1 MKSKILILLAGMLF
15 TLPVYSAKIRGSR
28 TGATATSAGFFV
40 EAYSAQGRVLF
51 KSLKFDEE
59 GKFVLEFPAKE
70 PLLYWIDSSPVYVLP
85 NDDLEIVLPEKSNA
99 TFVLGGPADQKV
111 ISPGMVTDHEIKI
124 AGKSEINNLLV
135 SQINAIWLRFGKEKG
150 TNKRIEDIDNL
161 YLTTTKI
168 IANSK
173 DAEINALGKFYN
185 DKRYLESK
193 LQYLRAHPDETAPA
207 GYFDLL
213 SEISL
218 NNPAINTL
226 KPIGI
231 KALVSNY
238 YMFMRL
244 SKGASIQDEDLTD
257 NSSLRRMQFLLKN
270 VSNSRIINEE
280 LNQSIVYHLSIRGW
294 NPELDKI
301 IVSTI
306 EKTSNPEA
314 KQSLIDLR
322 EKYSKISKNTVA
334 PDFSIPDAS
343 GKMVKLSDFRG
354 KIVAI
359 DVWATWCVPCMHSL
373 PYFLNLRDKY
383 KDNQNI
389 VFMSIS
395 TDNDQSKSKWLK
407 FLKSKNMNGVDL
419 HAGDKSASSFEKAYN
434 ITGIPRY
441 ILIDAN
447 GKIIEDH
454 AVAASEPEYE
464 KLIETALKSK

>member
-1 MKSKILILLAGMLF
+1 MKTKILILLAGMLF

-28 TGATATSAGFFV
+28 IGATATSAGFFV
-40 EAYSAQGRVLF
+40 EAYSAEGRVLF
-51 KSLKFDEE
+51 KSLKFDEK
-59 GKFVLEFPAKE
+59 GKFILEFSTNE
-70 PLLYWIDSSPVYVLP
+70 PLLYWIDNSPVYVLP
-85 NDDLEIVLPEKSNA
+85 NDDLEIVLPEKNNSVI
-99 TFVLGGPADQKV
+99 VLGGPADQKAM
-111 ISPGMVTDHEIKI
+111 SPGMLTESEIKI
-124 AGKSEINNLLV
+124 VRKSAINNLLV
-135 SQINAIWLRFGKEKG
+135 NHINTIWLSFGKEKG
-150 TNKRIEDIDNL
+150 NKSIADISNL
-161 YLTTTKI
+161 YLKGAKI
-168 IANSK
+168 IADSK
-173 DAEINALGKFYN
+173 DVEINAIGKFYN
-185 DKRYLESK
+185 DMRYLESK
-193 LQYLRAHPDETAPA
+193 LQYLRAHPGETAPA

-231 KALVSNY
+231 RSLVANY
-238 YMFMRL
+238 YMFLKL
-244 SKGASIQDEDLTD
+244 SKGANIRDEDLTD
-257 NSSLRRMQFLLKN
+257 NSSLGRMQFLLKN
-270 VSNSRIINEE
+270 VNNSRIINEE
-280 LNQSIVYHLSIRGW
+280 LNQSIIYHLSIRGW
-294 NPELDKI
+294 NPELDKV
-301 IVSTI
+301 IVSTV

-314 KQSLIDLR
+314 KQNLIDLR
-322 EKYSKISKNTVA
+322 EKYIKISKNSVA

-343 GKMVKLSDFRG
+343 GKQVKLSEFRG

-373 PYFLNLRDKY
+373 PYFLKLRDKY

-419 HAGDKSASSFEKAYN
+419 HAGDKSASSFEKSYN

>member
-28 TGATATSAGFFV
+28 VGATATSAGFFV
-40 EAYSAQGRVLF
+40 EAYSAQGRILF

-59 GKFVLEFPAKE
+59 GKFVLEYSAKE
-70 PLLYWIDSSPVYVLP
+70 PLLYWIDNFPVYIRS
-85 NDDLEIVLPEKSNA
+85 DEDLDIVLPEKNNT
-99 TFVLGGPADQKV
+99 TFVLGGPADQKT
-111 ISPGMVTDHEIKI
+111 ISPGMVNDSDIKI
-124 AGKSEINNLLV
+124 AGKSEINNLLIN
-135 SQINAIWLRFGKEKG
+135 QINAIWLSLGKEKD
-150 TNKRIEDIDNL
+150 KSIADIGNL
-161 YLTTTKI
+161 YLKVTKI
-168 IANSK
+168 IADSK
-173 DAEINALGKFYN
+173 GVEIKALGKFYN
-185 DKRYLESK
+185 DIRYLESK
-193 LQYLRAHPDETAPA
+193 LQYLRAHPDETFPT

-218 NNPAINTL
+218 NDPAINTL

-238 YMFMRL
+238 YMFKRL
-244 SKGASIQDEDLTD
+244 GEGASIQDEDLTD
-257 NSSLRRMQFLLKN
+257 NSSLGKMKFLLKTA
-270 VSNSRIINEE
+270 SNNRIIDEE

-294 NPELDKI
+294 NPELDKV

-314 KQSLIDLR
+314 KKNLIDLR
-322 EKYSKISKNTVA
+322 EKYSKISKNSVA

-343 GKMVKLSDFRG
+343 GKQVKLSDFRG

-419 HAGDKSASSFEKAYN
+419 HAGDKSASAFEKAYN